1 MCADTHTV
9 QGQPQVLSI
18 CDYICGFVVV
28 VTGLELDEKTEVP
41 VSTFP
46 ALGPEANTATSSPEP
61 LLPQLS
67 SQP

>member
-1 MCADTHTV
+1 M
-9 QGQPQVLSI
+9 LSI